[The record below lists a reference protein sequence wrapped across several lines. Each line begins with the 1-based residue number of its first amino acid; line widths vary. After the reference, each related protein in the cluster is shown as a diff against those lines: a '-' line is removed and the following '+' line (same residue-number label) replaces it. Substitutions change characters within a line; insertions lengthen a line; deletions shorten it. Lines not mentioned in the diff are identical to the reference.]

1 MKSLCKVESVTNIS
15 KCYTETNL
23 VSVDKFDCLSRDAQ
37 RLGKVSGGGLE
48 LGVLQ
53 PAVSTCFTFTSLL
66 PKVGYFWIFYC
77 KRYPNSRH
85 APLYSLNRKILSYIL
100 GRVAIIRVSR
110 ALKQTFFVVTCTH
123 CLS

>member
-1 MKSLCKVESVTNIS
+1 MVDRLISPHFYVFVISLQVDLDFIAPT
-15 KCYTETNL
+15 L
-23 VSVDKFDCLSRDAQ
+23 LLSVDKFDCLSRDAQ

-77 KRYPNSRH
+77 K
-85 APLYSLNRKILSYIL
+85 
-100 GRVAIIRVSR
+100 
-110 ALKQTFFVVTCTH
+110 CT
-123 CLS
+123 LTVDTNLL

>member
-1 MKSLCKVESVTNIS
+1 MACFTFFCFVTSNHSDVLKSTSIFKLFRALKLFESLKSLFKVESVTNIS

-23 VSVDKFDCLSRDAQ
+23 VSVDKSDCLSKDAQ

-66 PKVGYFWIFYC
+66 PKVGYFWI
-77 KRYPNSRH
+77 
-85 APLYSLNRKILSYIL
+85 SLL
-100 GRVAIIRVSR
+100 
-110 ALKQTFFVVTCTH
+110 
-123 CLS
+123 